1 GGAMNDGHDR
11 AEASPPA
18 THIRLELAARQVD
31 LPPARV
37 RRYVQIGL
45 VQPARVDG
53 QVALF
58 GEAELARLRKI
69 RRLRDDLGLNM
80 AGLEV
85 ALRLLDEIQRL
96 QAALDKRTADQH
108 RAG

>member
-1 GGAMNDGHDR
+1 MSDGNDR
-11 AEASPPA
+11 AEGSPPA
-18 THIRLELAARQVD
+18 THIRMEVAARQVD
-31 LPPARV
+31 LPPARI

-45 VQPARVDG
+45 VRPARVEG

-96 QAALDKRTADQH
+96 QAALDERGTDHH